1 MNMTTKSTSRLSL
14 PLLCALFAVSAL
26 PSLASDYTYWNGS
39 VDSNWNTP
47 GNWDKGL
54 PSDTVYAQFG
64 DPYDTPFTLS
74 VDDIFKVYAF
84 SISGSRRADLTF
96 TGDGTLE
103 IYRTSDIVVTN
114 GGACRLTFDVNRQKS
129 DVILQEEVSMRISN
143 RFPFMRLTLIVE
155 QTVYPAGN
163 TMTDTLDCSLIDEQ
177 GVFLGY
183 GTSQYQYLFPLKTIE
198 LHRGDSLHVAIR
210 HDMKREI
217 LPGVTSVGIKIEK
230 K

>member
-1 MNMTTKSTSRLSL
+1 
-14 PLLCALFAVSAL
+14 
-26 PSLASDYTYWNGS
+26 
-39 VDSNWNTP
+39 
-47 GNWDKGL
+47 
-54 PSDTVYAQFG
+54 
-64 DPYDTPFTLS
+64 
-74 VDDIFKVYAF
+74 
-84 SISGSRRADLTF
+84 
-96 TGDGTLE
+96 
-103 IYRTSDIVVTN
+103 
-114 GGACRLTFDVNRQKS
+114 
-129 DVILQEEVSMRISN
+129 MRISN